1 MKRARIIAWLLCGSL
16 LLTLSAC
23 GNKGPLEL
31 PEEEQQKKS
40 RGGGGGGY

>member
-1 MKRARIIAWLLCGSL
+1 MKTRGFTTWLLCCCL
-16 LLTLSAC
+16 LLALPAC

-40 RGGGGGGY
+40 RGSSSY